1 MLFPKKLQKILDATR
16 ANYTLVSHRIVYTA
30 FDLAATLRLPLADVV
45 KTLLIKTDK
54 GFAIA
59 LLSAAQQLDLKKLAK
74 IASVKKII
82 IPKEREMVTRF
93 KVKKGPLAS
102 FGSLYALPVYLDKNL
117 LKRKKVL
124 FSWGSFK
131 ESILLPI
138 KDFVNAEQPII
149 GIFGVARKAK
159 AKKKKSVHARRKG

>member
-1 MLFPKKLQKILDATR
+1 M
-16 ANYTLVSHRIVYTA
+16 SHRVVYTA
-30 FDLAATLRLPLADVV
+30 FDLATTLRLPLGDVV

-74 IASVKKII
+74 LLSAKKIT

-102 FGSLYALPVYLDKNL
+102 FGSLYALPIYLDKNL

-124 FSWGSFK
+124 FSWGSFR
-131 ESILLPI
+131 ESILLPV
-138 KDFVNAEQPII
+138 KDFITVEQPTI

-159 AKKKKSVHARRKG
+159 AKKKKPAHARRKG